1 MITVFIDGMCAEK
14 NPNGVGTYAY
24 IIRDGKTQIYRG
36 AGFIGE
42 GQGMSSNV
50 SEYVALIDALDTLER
65 KGLLNANIIL
75 YTDSQVLAKQM
86 SGEWKAVKGYYLK
99 YYLEAKELRNKFT
112 RLAVQWIPREENEEA
127 DAITEQVYKDYC
139 RATGKTPKYPQ
150 RRG

>member
-1 MITVFIDGMCAEK
+1 MITVFIDGLCAPK
-14 NPNGVGTYAY
+14 NPNGVGTYAC